1 MGRRTLPSLL
11 AVFFGAWL
19 AGAGAASADLIT
31 PFSATVGDQPPPP
44 WHVSGLPRQSKP
56 FTRFSIED
64 WAGVHALRVEADRS
78 YGNLVHSLTPTESVH
93 HLAWRWTL
101 DEPNPA
107 ADLRERRLED
117 TPVRVCVLFDLP
129 LESIPFYDR
138 TVLRL
143 TRSHSSE
150 PVPGASV
157 CYVWDQKL
165 EPGHALHSPFT
176 GRIRYLVLRGH
187 DAPLHQWLP
196 ERRDVAADFKRLFG
210 DESETV
216 PPIIGVAVGGDADN
230 TQRHSLAHVGDVTL
244 AP

>member
-1 MGRRTLPSLL
+1 MLALL
-11 AVFFGAWL
+11 CGLWL
-19 AGAGAASADLIT
+19 AAVPAAAAELVA
-31 PFSATVGDQPPPP
+31 PFSAAAGDQPPPP

-56 FTRFSIED
+56 FTRFTIED

-78 YGNLVHSLTPTESVH
+78 YGNLVHALAPAGSPH
-93 HLAWRWTL
+93 HLAWRWAL
-101 DEPNPA
+101 DEPNPE

-117 TPVRVCVLFDLP
+117 MPVRVCVLFDLP
-129 LESIPFYDR
+129 LASIPFYDR

-165 EPGHALHSPFT
+165 AVGDTLHSPFT
-176 GRIRYLVLRGH
+176 GRIRYMVLRSH
-187 DAPLHQWLP
+187 EAPLHHWLH
-196 ERRDVAADFKRLFG
+196 EQRDVAADFKTLFG
-210 DESETV
+210 EESDSV

-230 TQRHSLAHVGDVTL
+230 TQRHSVAHVGDVTL